1 MSVFRFKQFEVRN
14 EKSAM
19 KVNTDGVLLGA
30 AVAALAAGY
39 GIGKIGSSA
48 TESIARQPEAG
59 GDIRSSMIIV
69 AAMIEGAALF
79 AIIVC
84 LLALFN

>member
-1 MSVFRFKQFEVRN
+1 MLLTILSQAVASE
-14 EKSAM
+14 AIG
-19 KVNTDGVLLGA
+19 KVGIALGA